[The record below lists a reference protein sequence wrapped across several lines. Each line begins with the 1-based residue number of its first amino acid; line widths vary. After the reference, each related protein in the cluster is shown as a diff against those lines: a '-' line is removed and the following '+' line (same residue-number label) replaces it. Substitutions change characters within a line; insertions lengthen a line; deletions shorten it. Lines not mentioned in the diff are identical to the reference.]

1 MFPGLVLSTPVAQRR
16 LLNDER
22 TFLRGA
28 LWNFIW
34 CQLGLTQNV
43 DWKFNFVIFSCQ
55 YRRIL
60 LGLGRSL
67 RARATLMSTCVEFS
81 FFAVF
86 CCEEVQIYRVVY
98 FYCKVKKRK
107 AALLSSNIST
117 VVKILYYTRRWM
129 SAIMAKIHVNPQGFY
144 PKPLSK
150 YF

>member
-1 MFPGLVLSTPVAQRR
+1 MEL
-16 LLNDER
+16 
-22 TFLRGA
+22 
-28 LWNFIW
+28 
-34 CQLGLTQNV
+34 
-43 DWKFNFVIFSCQ
+43 
-55 YRRIL
+55 Y
-60 LGLGRSL
+60 
-67 RARATLMSTCVEFS
+67 LMSTRTRTHPKCGLKIQFCDLFLPISTNTSWAWSQLARARNIDVYVRRIF

>member
-1 MFPGLVLSTPVAQRR
+1 MELYLMSTRTHPKCGLKIQFCDL
-16 LLNDER
+16 
-22 TFLRGA
+22 F
-28 LWNFIW
+28 F
-34 CQLGLTQNV
+34 
-43 DWKFNFVIFSCQ
+43 CQ

-60 LGLGRSL
+60 RGLGRSL
-67 RARATLMSTCVEFS
+67 RRARNIDAYVRRI
-81 FFAVF
+81 FFFCGFFF